1 LSALDLNRW
10 QRLAPMALLFLIIG
24 GGAKFVRENLFF
36 FAGAGAGFAF
46 LDRLGMRE
54 FLLGGLV
61 LLLGAIVMAMIYH
74 RRFRFRIE
82 GDAIRVR
89 RGLFE
94 QKDLRV
100 RFARVQNVSLSQP
113 VYFRPFELV
122 RFSIE
127 TPGADSTEVELPG
140 ISQALALAL
149 RDHIARYAGDVST
162 ADESAS
168 DEPAGGAADAE
179 RTGDVLHQPS
189 SGRIFAHGLVSN
201 QVWLIAGIAA
211 WLSGT
216 FWERIEGWLDSVG
229 VSQAAQMILSLGWA
243 GAAALVVGLTLA
255 LFALSG
261 ALALVRFHDFCLR
274 DHGDRVLAL
283 AGLLDRR
290 EQTIR
295 REKLTGLTLYQTALG
310 RLIGQWY
317 LIGKQATSK
326 EIDIDPRGENFLVPG
341 MRPSDLTLVG
351 RLMPGLA
358 VPERL
363 SPISRRFRTLFWTR
377 LSAVFLTGCGLAWW
391 WLPDLRLAVA
401 GVLILLLLILWL
413 IHRSWRRWG
422 WQVVDG
428 VCWVR
433 QGLIGQRLDGFE
445 LSAVQQATLV
455 RTPYFRRYGLASVR
469 LVLPHGQ
476 IQVPFLTLEDAS
488 ALINRAVYAAETA
501 RRHRV

>member
-1 LSALDLNRW
+1 
-10 QRLAPMALLFLIIG
+10 MALLFLIIG
-24 GGAKFVRENLFF
+24 GGAKFARENLYIL
-36 FAGAGAGFAF
+36 AGAGAGFAF
-46 LDRLGMRE
+46 LDRLGIRE
-54 FLLGGLV
+54 FLLGGMA
-61 LLLGAIVMAMIYH
+61 LLLGAIVTAMIYH

-94 QKDLRV
+94 KKDLRV

-113 VYFRPFELV
+113 VYFRPFGLV

-127 TPGADSTEVELPG
+127 TPGAESTEVELPG

-149 RDHIARYAGDVST
+149 RDHIARYAGQM
-162 ADESAS
+162 ADQGESQADHAAS
-168 DEPAGGAADAE
+168 PDAALEVAVAGQ
-179 RTGDVLHQPS
+179 VLHRPS
-189 SGRIFAHGLVSN
+189 TGRIFAHGLVSN
-201 QVWLIAGIAA
+201 QVWLIAGVAA

-216 FWERIEGWLDSVG
+216 LWERMEDWLESVG
-229 VSQAAQMILSLGWA
+229 VSQVVQAILALGWA
-243 GAAALVVGLTLA
+243 GAAALVVGLTMA

-261 ALALVRFHDFCLR
+261 LLSLIRFHGFVLH
-274 DHGDRVLAL
+274 DHGDRLLAVS
-283 AGLLDRR
+283 GLLDRR

-326 EIDIDPRGENFLVPG
+326 EIEVDTRGQRFLVPG
-341 MRPSDLTLVG
+341 MRRRDLGLAG
-351 RLMPGLA
+351 DLMPGVNL
-358 VPERL
+358 PEDLR
-363 SPISRRFRTLFWTR
+363 PISRRFRTLFWTR
-377 LSAVFLTGCGLAWW
+377 TSVLVLTACGLAWW
-391 WLPDLRLAVA
+391 WLPDLRLAIA
-401 GVLILLLLILWL
+401 GVLAVLLLILWL
-413 IHRSWRRWG
+413 IHLSWRRWG

-455 RTPYFRRYGLASVR
+455 RTPYFRRHGLASVR

-476 IQVPFLTLEDAS
+476 VQVPFLTLEDAS